1 MLLGKYEVLKPI
13 GVGGFGRVV
22 LARTLVPGPNGSR
35 LVAIKRLRSSK
46 AQRKGTEESFKNEGL
61 IGQSLSHPNVVRV
74 FEFIHQ
80 GRDLIMVMEYIMG
93 LGVDEMLGQLRLR
106 TETMPPDV
114 ALEITRQAAAGL
126 HHAHTAVSPTGEPLH
141 IVHRDV
147 KPSNIM
153 VGRDGVVKVMDF
165 GVARWSQPRVNT
177 TTGTIKGTLRYLSP
191 EQARGSREIGPA
203 CDQFALGLVLGEMLI
218 GRPVYDAEQDHKV
231 LLKALRVET
240 RAAVAEADS
249 RCPGVG
255 DVLTRCFTLEP
266 GDRYPS
272 LLEFRDALAN
282 IKLANPSGLNMA
294 EWVHLGLEERARLA
308 ADDPDAFLPPD
319 SIDNTQDDAPPVH
332 TTSAPID
339 AAARREAEIN
349 RSAQYA
355 MGWIHDHLPYEAE
368 SGNISGGSSG
378 SSSSGEW
385 VDLIADPDGQPIIAR
400 RAEEGAGWA
409 MVPNRSDEHDY
420 NLLRRE
426 PVSDEWAM
434 SDSPE
439 LLEKRTRSVTDLSA
453 EMLVSS
459 NESLDRI
466 ASGELRNVIQRSRE
480 RTERASQVNTAELL
494 LSFAQRDPDSDD
506 ETSEEKSGT
515 AAAFPR
521 FVSGSSPDEVDFY
534 ATAALGPLFANDLE
548 GNPAEASAS
557 GPGIEPYD
565 ALTSAEPSP
574 TLYSV
579 KRPGSDRVSV
589 RRRPKALRFSPTP
602 GTSSPE
608 ELEDEAQPDAEED
621 AGSEEVAE
629 VSAHLQAEGEA
640 HRQPGADATAPTPG
654 GLDGNTAS
662 PLRDPLPDTPSTAT
676 PASPPD
682 TPLNTAPA
690 TAPAAAP
697 AARPTDGDEEEEEIL
712 ELNPEE
718 NLGQGVSESVTR
730 ALGVPVSSSA
740 SPEASEAPHTPE
752 LAELAA
758 AAPEPLPDVLPP
770 AQDPDPSEILA
781 APSLEPISRDTIKPR
796 PLRGLLDWLIRSRP
810 KPPRT

>member
-339 AAARREAEIN
+339 AAARREADIN

-466 ASGELRNVIQRSRE
+466 ASGELRNVILRSRD
-480 RTERASQVNTAELL
+480 RNERASQVNTAELL

-506 ETSEEKSGT
+506 DSEESTGAS
-515 AAAFPR
+515 AAYPR
-521 FVSGSSPDEVDFY
+521 LESGSSPEEVDFY
-534 ATAALGPLFANDLE
+534 ATAALGPLFTNDLE
-548 GNPAEASAS
+548 GNPSEVSAS
-557 GPGIEPYD
+557 GSGIEPYD

-579 KRPGSDRVSV
+579 KRPGADRVSV

-608 ELEDEAQPDAEED
+608 ELEDDVTPEPEED
-621 AGSEEVAE
+621 TGGEDAAE
-629 VSAHLQAEGEA
+629 VSAHLKVEAEA
-640 HRQPGADATAPTPG
+640 HVEPGADAAAPTLAGPAASSAEPPLHTAP
-654 GLDGNTAS
+654 DI
-662 PLRDPLPDTPSTAT
+662 
-676 PASPPD
+676 SPPPGPD
-682 TPLNTAPA
+682 
-690 TAPAAAP
+690 
-697 AARPTDGDEEEEEIL
+697 DEEEEIL

-730 ALGVPVSSSA
+730 ALGIPA
-740 SPEASEAPHTPE
+740 PPESPGVTDAP
-752 LAELAA
+752 L
-758 AAPEPLPDVLPP
+758 EPALPP
-770 AQDPDPSEILA
+770 APEGGLEPASSDSGAETSEPTHGVSLPDPDPSTILA

-810 KPPRT
+810 KPPRA